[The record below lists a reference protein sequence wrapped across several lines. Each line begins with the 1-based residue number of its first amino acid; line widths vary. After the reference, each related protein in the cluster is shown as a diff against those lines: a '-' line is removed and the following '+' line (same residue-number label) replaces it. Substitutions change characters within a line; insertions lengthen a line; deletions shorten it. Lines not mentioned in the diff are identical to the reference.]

1 MTEYQNRRLRE
12 LVDEY
17 MRSRSKVGSVSV
29 AAASRAVTSL
39 MDDCP
44 LEERDLENLIA
55 WRAIENGHSVLL
67 DGSVASLSKPAP
79 IRLTL

>member
-17 MRSRSKVGSVSV
+17 IRSRSKTGSVSV
-29 AAASRAVTSL
+29 SAASRAVTTI
-39 MDDCP
+39 MNDCP
-44 LEERDLENLIA
+44 LEEGDLENLIA

-67 DGSVASLSKPAP
+67 DGSIESLSKPAP
-79 IRLTL
+79 LRLSF

>member
-17 MRSRSKVGSVSV
+17 IRSRSKVGSVSV
-29 AAASRAVTSL
+29 SAASRAVTTIMS
-39 MDDCP
+39 DCP
-44 LEERDLENLIA
+44 LEDRDLENMIA

-67 DGSVASLSKPAP
+67 DGSIDTLSKPAP
-79 IRLTL
+79 LRLSF

>member
-17 MRSRSKVGSVSV
+17 IRSRSKTGSVSV
-29 AAASRAVTSL
+29 SAASRAVTTIMS
-39 MDDCP
+39 DCP
-44 LEERDLENLIA
+44 LADDDLENMIA

-67 DGSVASLSKPAP
+67 DGSVDRLSKPAP
-79 IRLTL
+79 MRLAF